1 MADFD
6 SSDVDMV
13 IVPDKRQ
20 LLQRASS
27 EVSTDLEGKFQ
38 AFQKNLKK
46 PSTPTFDRRAG
57 REEMRSPSMPR
68 QRMLHEGSRQ
78 REPAQ
83 VPERESTRRR
93 PAEAE
98 ARGRPQRESS
108 FRRPAEAE
116 ARGRSEREAVAHSD
130 RRSRGRSAPAAPSSS
145 SRKEHPRASSEPARG
160 KSCTVCGE
168 VIEPWEELF
177 KWYCEHKDCGLAKRA
192 CERYVRRNQECVST
206 LLSHS

>member
-1 MADFD
+1 MDFD

-38 AFQKNLKK
+38 AFQQNLKK

-57 REEMRSPSMPR
+57 REEDRSPSMPR
-68 QRMLHEGSRQ
+68 QRMLLQSRQ
-78 REPAQ
+78 REREE
-83 VPERESTRRR
+83 VPESTRGR

-98 ARGRPQRESS
+98 ARGRPRH
-108 FRRPAEAE
+108 RPAVAE
-116 ARGRSEREAVAHSD
+116 ARGRLNGQAEAPQEV
-130 RRSRGRSAPAAPSSS
+130 RRSRGHSAPAEMPSSS
-145 SRKEHPRASSEPARG
+145 SRKEHPRASSAPSRG
-160 KSCTVCGE
+160 KLCTVCGE
-168 VIEPWEELF
+168 TIEPWDESY
-177 KWYCEHKDCGLAKRA
+177 KWYCEHKGCGLAKRA

-206 LLSHS
+206 VNSWVVC